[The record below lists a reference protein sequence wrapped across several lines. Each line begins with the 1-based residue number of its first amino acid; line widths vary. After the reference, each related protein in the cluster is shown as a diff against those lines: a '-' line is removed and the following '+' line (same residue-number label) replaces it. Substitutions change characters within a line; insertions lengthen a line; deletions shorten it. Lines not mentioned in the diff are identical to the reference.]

1 VTDWIGS
8 LRLSER
14 SAHRVVLR
22 LTRTTRMYG
31 SLIAA
36 LGAAVAFAL
45 WPVSPWLGAV
55 PLALA
60 AFGATLV
67 SIDRRLT
74 FDREA
79 GVLRLETRTLGF
91 TTCQEVPLFHIR
103 AVCVVAQPGIE
114 RVLGG
119 AGGRYVA
126 FVERRVG
133 EPIYLDEARRCA
145 RLMRMAEAIAEVAD
159 VRLEYDAGGAA

>member
-1 VTDWIGS
+1 MTDWIGS

-14 SAHRVVLR
+14 SANRVVLR
-22 LTRTTRMYG
+22 LTRTTRIYG
-31 SLIAA
+31 A
-36 LGAAVAFAL
+36 LLAMVGAAVAAGL
-45 WPVSPWLGAV
+45 WPVSPWLGAW

-60 AFGATLV
+60 AFGATLI

-79 GVLRLETRTLGF
+79 GVLRLETRTLGI
-91 TTCQEVPLFHIR
+91 TTRQEVPLFHIR

-114 RVLGG
+114 RALGG
-119 AGGRYVA
+119 PGRYMA
-126 FVERRVG
+126 FVERRIG

-145 RLMRMAEAIAEVAD
+145 RLIRMAEAIAEVAD